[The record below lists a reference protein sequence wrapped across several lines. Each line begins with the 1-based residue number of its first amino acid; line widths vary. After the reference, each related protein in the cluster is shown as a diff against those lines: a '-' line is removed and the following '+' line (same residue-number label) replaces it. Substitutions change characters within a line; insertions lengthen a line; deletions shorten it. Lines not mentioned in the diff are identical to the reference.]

1 MAEFTTIAF
10 SKASLVII
18 AEGVKS
24 SLTISTILRP
34 VLYAICPR
42 SLYGAGILALPVKLI
57 PNASAKE
64 FIVDAVPIVLQ

>member
-34 VLYAICPR
+34 VL
-42 SLYGAGILALPVKLI
+42 
-57 PNASAKE
+57 
-64 FIVDAVPIVLQ
+64 